1 MANRD
6 VMTRSILLDNH
17 TVIHGNFCRA
27 IVEIGRRIAPSRHDG
42 PKQLIRFHESASR
55 IVDELGLDRPP
66 RLLETVSIRRGERA
80 QRILTD
86 SLFNLLELSL
96 RFKFIAS
103 FGDGPVV
110 FRPEARSELLGAIL
124 QDEHSSYCDYSN
136 H

>member
-6 VMTRSILLDNH
+6 VMPRSILLDH
-17 TVIHGNFCRA
+17 HAVIHGNLRGA

-42 PKQLIRFHESASR
+42 PKQLICFHESAGR

-80 QRILTD
+80 QWIFAD

-96 RFKFIAS
+96 RLEFIAS
-103 FGDGPVV
+103 LGDGPVV
-110 FRPEARSELLGAIL
+110 FRPEARS
-124 QDEHSSYCDYSN
+124 
-136 H
+136 